1 VDICRLPS
9 AVLLLNR
16 ELPGTE
22 FKDHVYITGGCVR
35 DLLLGEDSKD
45 IDLIVLPPA
54 EPLNL
59 ARYIQNKRKVSRIQ
73 IFKRNGVVAFKV
85 NEVFFEVSKSK
96 PHELV
101 HREESA
107 TERGQSLKKDAYR
120 RDFTVNALY
129 IKIGD
134 SEIIDPTGMGMQDIM
149 KLTIRSIIEPE
160 LCFATDPL
168 RMIRAIR
175 LAISLNAQIETNT
188 YNAILTESSS
198 IRLVASERV
207 KEELTRILTSDKWID
222 GFMLI
227 KNTGLLHH
235 ISPVM
240 DGCLTDNGLSTLAE
254 SIKNTSYH
262 TRMIPDPMKIR
273 ITFLIAYLYEV
284 TIRQT
289 KQSIIQN
296 QTLQVIFH
304 DILRCFN
311 VKKKVM
317 AQVTNIIASYLYLKD
332 RLGTDFQ
339 FEAYELV
346 NAAIC
351 LKDDTLILEALL
363 KSVNG
368 ATQDVCT
375 QRIFASQIEQLHK
388 YVSKLS
394 NHKLPITG
402 NDLMSLFPGIPKKAV
417 GCLKEIALMLWLSNE
432 KISKTDLIDRLHGVS
447 AKCCLECS
455 SCTRN
460 ESDESM
466 SNVWEQLDAR
476 IQRMTSI
483 ITDPCFY
490 NEHRI

>member
-1 VDICRLPS
+1 
-9 AVLLLNR
+9 
-16 ELPGTE
+16 
-22 FKDHVYITGGCVR
+22 
-35 DLLLGEDSKD
+35 
-45 IDLIVLPPA
+45 
-54 EPLNL
+54 
-59 ARYIQNKRKVSRIQ
+59 
-73 IFKRNGVVAFKV
+73 
-85 NEVFFEVSKSK
+85 
-96 PHELV
+96 
-101 HREESA
+101 
-107 TERGQSLKKDAYR
+107 
-120 RDFTVNALY
+120 
-129 IKIGD
+129 
-134 SEIIDPTGMGMQDIM
+134 
-149 KLTIRSIIEPE
+149 
-160 LCFATDPL
+160 
-168 RMIRAIR
+168 
-175 LAISLNAQIETNT
+175 
-188 YNAILTESSS
+188 
-198 IRLVASERV
+198 
-207 KEELTRILTSDKWID
+207 
-222 GFMLI
+222 
-227 KNTGLLHH
+227 
-235 ISPVM
+235 
-240 DGCLTDNGLSTLAE
+240 
-254 SIKNTSYH
+254 
-262 TRMIPDPMKIR
+262 
-273 ITFLIAYLYEV
+273 
-284 TIRQT
+284 
-289 KQSIIQN
+289 
-296 QTLQVIFH
+296 
-304 DILRCFN
+304 
-311 VKKKVM
+311 M